1 MVIMSARSYAILGT
15 GALGGF
21 YGSRLDRAGLDVH
34 YLLRSDYEHV
44 QSHGLICESPEG
56 DFTLPRVNAYRAV
69 TDMPRCDVVMVGFK
83 TTSNHLLPE
92 LLPPV
97 LADDG
102 VVLMTQNGLGMEQ
115 QAAAVVGPDRV
126 LGGMAFLC
134 SHKVGP
140 GHIRHLDFGK
150 IALGDY
156 DADDRARGV
165 TDRLRA
171 IGDDFERAGVSV
183 ALEPDLRTARW
194 KKLVWNVPF
203 NGLTVALDTT
213 TDRVVAQPETMALS
227 RKLMEEI
234 VAGAAALGRT
244 IPEPFVEKMMA
255 DTVKMVAYKPSMK
268 LDYDLGHPLETE
280 AIYGEPLRQAEAA
293 GTDMPTVRALYQ
305 QLKFLEE
312 RNVE

>member
-203 NGLTVALDTT
+203 NGLCTVLNAT
-213 TDRVVAQPETMALS
+213 TDRIMADASARALVEA
-227 RKLMEEI
+227 MMGEV
-234 VAGAAALGRT
+234 VAGAAGQNCTVDPAFVALMLDYTDR
-244 IPEPFVEKMMA
+244 
-255 DTVKMVAYKPSMK
+255 MVAYKPSMM
-268 LDYDLGHPLETE
+268 LD
-280 AIYGEPLRQAEAA
+280 AEAGRA
-293 GTDMPTVRALYQ
+293 MEVESIFGNPVRAARQKGVEMTRVHMLYQ
-305 QLKFLEE
+305 LLQA
-312 RNVE
+312 RQGTA